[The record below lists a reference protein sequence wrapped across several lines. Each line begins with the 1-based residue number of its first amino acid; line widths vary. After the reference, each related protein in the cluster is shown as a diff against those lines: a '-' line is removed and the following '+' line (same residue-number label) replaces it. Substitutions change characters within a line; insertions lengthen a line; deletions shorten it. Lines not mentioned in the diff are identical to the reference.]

1 MKYLVKQSGM
11 DTDVTSQVKAQ
22 KKRKI
27 FLVTLISVA
36 ALFLF
41 VWILRNSIQSSVK
54 RSAIHTA
61 IVERGNIDNTINA
74 SGEVLP
80 EFEQTLTS
88 PINGA
93 VQQVIMDAGTQ
104 VKPGQSLL
112 TLDKS
117 SSQNEFEKLKFQL
130 ASRHNDIK
138 KLKLDLDK
146 SFYDIRSNN
155 EVKQLRIN
163 SLEADVENSRRL
175 FKAGGG
181 TKEDIEKAE
190 LELKVARLEKQQLE
204 NEIKSKQQPMQVE
217 MKEAEIAASIQ
228 QSELHELERKLK
240 LADIVASREGV
251 VTWVNKN
258 IGSSIREGD
267 ALARIA
273 DLSSFK
279 IQGSISDSY
288 LDQLTRGM
296 TAIVRVNENNI
307 TGKVTNIQ
315 PSVQNG
321 IVVFD
326 IQLDDR
332 NNKLLRPNM
341 KVDVFLIT
349 DTRTNVLRVANG
361 PAFKGASPQD
371 IFVVSKNKA
380 ERRSVHTG
388 MSNFD
393 YVELK
398 DNVQP
403 GEVVIISDMTAFKH
417 SKEIIITD

>member
-1 MKYLVKQSGM
+1 M

-117 SSQNEFEKLKFQL
+117 SSQNEFEKLRFQL

-190 LELKVARLEKQQLE
+190 LELKVARL
-204 NEIKSKQQPMQVE
+204 
-217 MKEAEIAASIQ
+217 
-228 QSELHELERKLK
+228 
-240 LADIVASREGV
+240 G
-251 VTWVNKN
+251 
-258 IGSSIREGD
+258 
-267 ALARIA
+267 
-273 DLSSFK
+273 
-279 IQGSISDSY
+279 
-288 LDQLTRGM
+288 
-296 TAIVRVNENNI
+296 
-307 TGKVTNIQ
+307 
-315 PSVQNG
+315 
-321 IVVFD
+321 
-326 IQLDDR
+326 R
-332 NNKLLRPNM
+332 NNLLFRSSNWMSKTTIP
-341 KVDVFLIT
+341 FCT
-349 DTRTNVLRVANG
+349 DG
-361 PAFKGASPQD
+361 
-371 IFVVSKNKA
+371 
-380 ERRSVHTG
+380 
-388 MSNFD
+388 
-393 YVELK
+393 
-398 DNVQP
+398 
-403 GEVVIISDMTAFKH
+403 
-417 SKEIIITD
+417 